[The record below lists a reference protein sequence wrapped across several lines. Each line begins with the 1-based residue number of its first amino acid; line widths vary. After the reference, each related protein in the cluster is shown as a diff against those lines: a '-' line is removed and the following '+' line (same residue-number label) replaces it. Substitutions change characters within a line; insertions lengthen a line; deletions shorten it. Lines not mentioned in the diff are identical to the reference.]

1 MSTLPPP
8 RSSHP
13 IPADRLASVVEQTP
27 ELVLLTDLEGCIV
40 YVNDSFTETTGYT
53 PAEALGKTPA
63 MLRSGLRDRDFYA
76 HMWQTLLDGR
86 SWNMVIPNRR
96 KDGAVYWQ
104 QTNIFPVTDEDGRP
118 VYFAGVGR
126 DVSDRVKMT
135 EELATARDAAE
146 GAARVKSDFLVNMS
160 HEIRTPLNAVLGM
173 AELLTDTALDARQ
186 RGQLDVLR
194 RAGES
199 LLGLVN
205 EIMDLSK
212 LEAGGMTLGDQIF
225 DLRDLLEGAA
235 SVVAPMA
242 HRRDL
247 ELLLH
252 IDPDV
257 DRSWRG
263 DPVRVRQVLMNL
275 LSNAVKF
282 TESGEV
288 EIRAALPD
296 SSRRGLGF
304 EVSVRDTGSGIP
316 ADRLESVFE
325 RFTQVDGSR
334 TRRHGGAG
342 LGLSLSRELCHL
354 MGGTLT
360 ARSEVGVGSVFTAT
374 LPLPGEIPAQRDTTS
389 LAPLRVLV
397 ADDHDSHR
405 SILVE
410 LLADAGAD
418 VTEVSELSSVGPALR
433 RAREQGHP
441 IHAMVIDDTW
451 AEGSVEA
458 TAQSVARS
466 PRPPG
471 VVLITRVQD
480 AHDPGDAIQERLVQ
494 PAGKAELIGAVGR
507 AAEEAARHT
516 SGATEGGAT
525 LVGLP
530 SDPVG
535 SKHGRDWPHRVLVVD
550 DNAVNRLL
558 VHALLEKEGS
568 VVEEAQSGAEAL
580 ARLARTPQVDVVLMD
595 LVMPDMDGIETVR
608 RLRQREA
615 DSGRAALPVIAFT
628 AATGPDE
635 VRRALAAG
643 CDGYVGKP
651 VRKDELL
658 TEVAAAARSRRVLA
672 V

>member
-1 MSTLPPP
+1 M
-8 RSSHP
+8 
-13 IPADRLASVVEQTP
+13 VEQTP
-27 ELVLLTDLEGCIV
+27 ELVLLTDLDGRIV
-40 YVNDSFTETTGYT
+40 YVNDGFTATTGYD
-53 PAEALGKTPA
+53 PAEVLGKTPA
-63 MLRSGLRDRDFYA
+63 LLRSGLRDRDFYA

-96 KDGAVYWQ
+96 KDGSVYWQ
-104 QTNIFPVTDEDGRP
+104 QTNIFPVTDEHGTA

-135 EELATARDAAE
+135 EELAAARDTAE
-146 GAARVKSDFLVNMS
+146 AAARVKSDFLVNMS

-173 AELLTDTALDARQ
+173 ADLLTDTSLDPRQ
-186 RGQLDVLR
+186 RSQLDVLR

-205 EIMDLSK
+205 EIMDLTK
-212 LEAGGMTLGDQIF
+212 LEAGGMTLGNRVF
-225 DLRDLLEGAA
+225 DLRELLEGAA

-242 HRRDL
+242 HRRGL

-252 IDPDV
+252 MDPQV
-257 DRSWRG
+257 DRPWRG

-288 EIRAALPD
+288 EIRATLAEGATQGP
-296 SSRRGLGF
+296 GF
-304 EVSVRDTGSGIP
+304 VVSVRDTGSGIP
-316 ADRLESVFE
+316 ADRLVSVFE

-360 ARSEVGVGSVFTAT
+360 ATSAVGRGSTFVAT
-374 LPLPGEIPAQRDTTS
+374 LPLPAETPPSRHAEP
-389 LAPLRVLV
+389 LAGLPVLV
-397 ADDHDSHR
+397 ADDHERHR
-405 SILVE
+405 SILAA
-410 LLADAGAD
+410 LLRHAGAD
-418 VTEVSELSSVGPALR
+418 VTEVGDLSAVEAALEC
-433 RAREQGHP
+433 AREKDRA
-441 IHAMVIDDTW
+441 IRAVVIDDTW
-451 AEGSVEA
+451 AVGSVE
-458 TAQSVARS
+458 TTVQGLARQ
-466 PRPPG
+466 RLHPG
-471 VVLITRVQD
+471 VVLVARVQD
-480 AHDPGDAIQERLVQ
+480 AHDPGDAIQERVVQ
-494 PAGKAELIGAVGR
+494 PAGLAELIAAVER
-507 AAEEAARHT
+507 AAQEAAELT
-516 SGATEGGAT
+516 SAVAEVGTT
-525 LVGLP
+525 LMGLP
-530 SDPVG
+530 ADRGAPSPPQ
-535 SKHGRDWPHRVLVVD
+535 DWPRRVLVVD

-558 VHALLEKEGS
+558 VLALLEKEGS

-580 ARLARTPQVDVVLMD
+580 ARLARSPQIDAVLMD

-615 DSGRAALPVIAFT
+615 ESGRAALPVIAFT

-635 VRRALAAG
+635 VRRALDAG

-658 TEVAAAARSRRVLA
+658 AEVAAAARSRTTARV
-672 V
+672 

>member
-1 MSTLPPP
+1 MSTPQPP
-8 RSSHP
+8 RASHP
-13 IPADRLASVVEQTP
+13 IPAARLASVVEQTP
-27 ELVLLTDLEGCIV
+27 EVVLLTDLDGRIV
-40 YVNDSFTETTGYT
+40 YVNDGFTKTTGYT
-53 PAEALGKTPA
+53 RAEALGQSPA
-63 MLRSGLRDRDFYA
+63 LLRSGLRDRDFYA

-96 KDGAVYWQ
+96 KDGSVYWQ
-104 QTNIFPVTDEDGRP
+104 QTNIFPVTDEDGQA

-135 EELATARDAAE
+135 EELAAARDAAE
-146 GAARVKSDFLVNMS
+146 AAARVKSDFLVNMS

-173 AELLTDTALDARQ
+173 ADLLSDTALDARQ
-186 RGQLDVLR
+186 RSQLDVLR
-194 RAGES
+194 GAGES

-205 EIMDLSK
+205 EIMDVSK
-212 LEAGGMTLGDQIF
+212 LEAGGMTLRSQLF
-225 DLRDLLEGAA
+225 ELRELLEGAA

-242 HRRDL
+242 HRRGL
-247 ELLLH
+247 ELLLR
-252 IDPDV
+252 IDPRV
-257 DRSWRG
+257 DRSWSG
-263 DPVRVRQVLMNL
+263 DPVRIRQVLMNL
-275 LSNAVKF
+275 LSNALKF

-288 EIRAALPD
+288 EIQAAPAGA
-296 SSRRGLGF
+296 STHGMGF
-304 EVSVRDTGSGIP
+304 VVSVRDTGSGIP
-316 ADRLESVFE
+316 ADRLQSVFE

-354 MGGTLT
+354 MGGTLS
-360 ARSEVGVGSVFTAT
+360 ASSELGSGSTFTAI
-374 LPLPGEIPAQRDTTS
+374 LPLQRGAPGPREA
-389 LAPLRVLV
+389 APLAGVQVLV
-397 ADDHDSHR
+397 ADDHERHR
-405 SILVE
+405 SILAG
-410 LLADAGAD
+410 LLSDAGAD
-418 VTEVSELSSVGPALR
+418 VTEVGELSAVEAELERSCR
-433 RAREQGHP
+433 RECP
-441 IHAMVIDDTW
+441 IRAIVIDDTW

-458 TAQSVARS
+458 TAQSLFRN
-466 PRPPG
+466 PLGPG

-494 PAGKAELIGAVGR
+494 PASRADLIAAVRRTTSEAEQRTSRVADKGTTLMGLSSDRAVQGKSPE
-507 AAEEAARHT
+507 
-516 SGATEGGAT
+516 
-525 LVGLP
+525 
-530 SDPVG
+530 
-535 SKHGRDWPHRVLVVD
+535 WPQRILVVD

-580 ARLARTPQVDVVLMD
+580 ARLARGPQIDAVLMD

-608 RLRQREA
+608 RLRQREVE
-615 DSGRAALPVIAFT
+615 SGRTALPVIAFT

-635 VRRALAAG
+635 VRRALDAG

-658 TEVAAAARSRRVLA
+658 AEVAAAARARTIAA

>member
-1 MSTLPPP
+1 M
-8 RSSHP
+8 
-13 IPADRLASVVEQTP
+13 
-27 ELVLLTDLEGCIV
+27 LTDLDGHIV
-40 YVNDSFTETTGYT
+40 YVNDGFTATTGYT
-53 PAEALGKTPA
+53 PAEVLGKTPGL
-63 MLRSGLRDRDFYA
+63 LRSGLRDRDFYA

-96 KDGAVYWQ
+96 KDGSVYWQ
-104 QTNIFPVTDEDGRP
+104 QTNIFPVTDEGGAP

-135 EELATARDAAE
+135 EELAAARDTAE
-146 GAARVKSDFLVNMS
+146 AAARVKSDFLVNMS

-173 AELLTDTALDARQ
+173 ADLLTDTTLDPRQ
-186 RGQLDVLR
+186 RSQLDVLR

-212 LEAGGMTLGDQIF
+212 LEAGGLMLGDQVF

-242 HRRDL
+242 HRRGL

-252 IDPDV
+252 IDPKV
-257 DRSWRG
+257 DRPWRG

-288 EIRAALPD
+288 AIRATPAQTTVEGP
-296 SSRRGLGF
+296 GF
-304 EVSVRDTGSGIP
+304 CVSVRDTGSGIP
-316 ADRLESVFE
+316 ADRLESVFD

-342 LGLSLSRELCHL
+342 LGLTLSRELCHL

-360 ARSEVGVGSVFTAT
+360 AVSAVGAGSTFTAT
-374 LPLPGEIPAQRDTTS
+374 FPLPSGTPSPQPAEPLS
-389 LAPLRVLV
+389 GLRVLV
-397 ADDHDSHR
+397 ADDHDIHR
-405 SILVE
+405 SILAA
-410 LLADAGAD
+410 LLSHAGAE
-418 VTEVSELSSVGPALR
+418 VTETEELALVGPTLER
-433 RAREQGHP
+433 CREEGRP
-441 IHAMVIDDTW
+441 IQAVVIDDTW
-451 AEGSVEA
+451 TVGSVEE
-458 TAQSVARS
+458 TVQTLTRE
-466 PRPPG
+466 RFHPG

-480 AHDPGDAIQERLVQ
+480 AHDPGDVIQERLVQ
-494 PAGKAELIGAVGR
+494 PAGLADLIAAVERAVKETERRMSAVAEVG
-507 AAEEAARHT
+507 T
-516 SGATEGGAT
+516 T
-525 LVGLP
+525 LVGAAA
-530 SDPVG
+530 DQ
-535 SKHGRDWPHRVLVVD
+535 GRSAPAPDWPKRVLVVD

-580 ARLARTPQVDVVLMD
+580 ARLARSPKVDVVLMD

-615 DSGRAALPVIAFT
+615 EAGRSAIPVVAFS

-635 VRRALAAG
+635 IRRALDVG

-658 TEVAAAARSRRVLA
+658 AEVAAAARLRTTAA